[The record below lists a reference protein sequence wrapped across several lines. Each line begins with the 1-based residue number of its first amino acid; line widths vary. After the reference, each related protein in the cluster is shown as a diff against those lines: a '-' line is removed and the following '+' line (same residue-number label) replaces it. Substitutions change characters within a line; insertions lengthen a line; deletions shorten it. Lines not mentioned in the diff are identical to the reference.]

1 MNALLYFI
9 TLAPLAAYLGVL
21 AVPSRSEKLISR
33 WTIAMAVAH
42 LVAILAAIA
51 VWLYRGRTPWTDLN
65 LSLYHTESYQFIV
78 AIHLDA
84 LAAVFLLLGA
94 ALFSLV
100 ATYSSV
106 YMHREQGYA
115 RFFANIWFF
124 YMGYTIT
131 VVAGNYETLFAG
143 WEVLGVSSFLLIAF
157 YRDRYLPVKN
167 ALKVFSVYRIA
178 DVGLLLAMWMSHHFW
193 HANVPFSLLNSHE
206 LVREHMVGHQGM
218 AWVIA
223 AAVLLTAM
231 AKSAQLPFTAWL
243 PRAMEGP
250 TPSSAIFYGSL
261 SVHMGAFILLR
272 THAFWSELPLMPWL
286 IGGVGLVTA
295 LVATGIA
302 RVQSSV
308 KAQIAY
314 ASAAQIGIIFIE
326 IALGWD
332 TLALL
337 HISGNALLRTYQLL
351 ISPSVVTYQIRE
363 QLFGFDPSHRSREQ
377 SLPARLRDTL
387 YVLSIKEFNLDTLMY
402 RWLWNPIKSAGR
414 RLDFLT
420 VTGAMALFGPIIMAL
435 LVLLLRPEWIPASV
449 HPFMPYVAAVI
460 ALASVLKAFA
470 ERSHARLAWFLLV
483 MNHTFTALSIA
494 FNASLDVPSTLLYLG
509 GIYVAALVG
518 MLALE
523 RLRRIEGG
531 IDLTRF
537 HGHYYEHPRTSF
549 VVLLASLAI
558 SGFPITT
565 AFLGEDLLFAH
576 IGEDQLGLAV
586 LFSLSFVIDGLAAVR
601 IFARIFFGPHVK
613 TYHAVAYRSS

>member
-1 MNALLYFI
+1 
-9 TLAPLAAYLGVL
+9 
-21 AVPSRSEKLISR
+21 
-33 WTIAMAVAH
+33 
-42 LVAILAAIA
+42 
-51 VWLYRGRTPWTDLN
+51 
-65 LSLYHTESYQFIV
+65 
-78 AIHLDA
+78 
-84 LAAVFLLLGA
+84 
-94 ALFSLV
+94 
-100 ATYSSV
+100 
-106 YMHREQGYA
+106 
-115 RFFANIWFF
+115 
-124 YMGYTIT
+124 

-193 HANVPFSLLNSHE
+193 HANVPFSLLDSHE
-206 LVREHMVGHQGM
+206 LVREHLAGHQEM

-223 AAVLLTAM
+223 AALLLTAM

-286 IGGVGLVTA
+286 IGAVGLVTA

-326 IALGWD
+326 IALGWN
-332 TLALL
+332 TLALV

-363 QLFGFDPSHRSREQ
+363 QLFGFNPSHRSREHL
-377 SLPARLRDTL
+377 LPARLRDTL

-420 VTGAMALFGPIIMAL
+420 VTGAMALFGPVIML
-435 LVLLLRPEWIPASV
+435 LVVLLLRPEWVPAAV
-449 HPFMPYVAAVI
+449 KPMMPYLAAGT

-470 ERSHARLAWFLLV
+470 ERTHARLAWFLLV
-483 MNHTFTALSIA
+483 MNHTFTALAVA

-509 GIYVAALVG
+509 GIYLAALVG

-523 RLRRIEGG
+523 RLRRLEGG

-537 HGHYYEHPRTSF
+537 HGHYYEHPRISF
-549 VVLLASLAI
+549 AVLLASLAI

-586 LFSLSFVIDGLAAVR
+586 LFSLSFVIDGLAALR

-613 TYHAVAYRSS
+613 TYHEVAYRSS

>member
-21 AVPSRSEKLISR
+21 LLPSRAEKAISR
-33 WTIAMAVAH
+33 WTIGMALAH
-42 LVAILAAIA
+42 LAAILSAIA
-51 VWLYRGRTPWTDLN
+51 VWIYRGRTPWTDLN
-65 LSLYHTESYQFIV
+65 LSLYQTEGYQFIA
-78 AIHLDA
+78 AIHLDY

-106 YMHREQGYA
+106 YMHREKGYA

-124 YMGYTIT
+124 YMGYTVT

-206 LVREHMVGHQGM
+206 LVREHMAGHQEM

-223 AAVLLTAM
+223 AALLLTAM

-286 IGGVGLVTA
+286 IGAVGLVTA

-326 IALGWD
+326 IALGWN
-332 TLALL
+332 TLALV

-351 ISPSVVTYQIRE
+351 ISPSVVTYQIRA
-363 QLFGFDPSHRSREQ
+363 QLFGFNPSHRSREQ

-420 VTGAMALFGPIIMAL
+420 VTGAMALFGPVIML
-435 LVLLLRPEWIPASV
+435 LVVLLLRPEWVPA
-449 HPFMPYVAAVI
+449 PIKPMMPYLAACT

-470 ERSHARLAWFLLV
+470 ERTHARLAWFLLV
-483 MNHTFTALSIA
+483 MNHTFTALAVA

-509 GIYVAALVG
+509 GIYLAALVG

-523 RLRRIEGG
+523 RLRRLEGG

-537 HGHYYEHPRTSF
+537 HGHYYEHPRISF
-549 VVLLASLAI
+549 AVLLASLAI

-613 TYHAVAYRSS
+613 TYHEVAYRSS